1 MSDEGRR
8 EWTEHV
14 ILQASQKPT
23 LDAHFY
29 CSVLMAQGLHG
40 NHFFLSLVVTSSN
53 PSLLVKNLPATQ
65 ETWVQSLGGEDPLEK
80 GMATHFS
87 ILPGELHEQ
96 RSLVGYSPWGCK
108 ESDMTAKLTLVLHFI
123 LPSNNVCL
131 RNKELPMEF
140 YHESHTN

>member
-1 MSDEGRR
+1 M
-8 EWTEHV
+8 

-96 RSLVGYSPWGCK
+96 RSLVGYSPWHCK
-108 ESDMTAKLTLVLHFI
+108 ELDVTDQLTLSLF
-123 LPSNNVCL
+123 
-131 RNKELPMEF
+131 F
-140 YHESHTN
+140 HTTQNAPF